1 MPQWE
6 YQVIHLNVGGGATP
20 PAAGGQAQAAP
31 PAAGAAA
38 AKPPQVFSQEYL
50 QKEFPGFYTPN
61 PASQQHPALQLQTF
75 LNSVGQKGWSLIGV
89 FPLGPLL
96 MMIFRRRLS
105 TPSASPEPAVESPE
119 PAAASPAPKGQP
131 QATPSPAPDL
141 EALLKRIEALEQ
153 RLDPPEPS

>member
-1 MPQWE
+1 MTHWE
-6 YQVIHLNVGGGATP
+6 YQVIHLNVAGGATP
-20 PAAGGQAQAAP
+20 PPAGGQAQAGA

-75 LNSVGQKGWSLIGV
+75 LNGVGQKGWSLIGV

-105 TPSASPEPAVESPE
+105 APSASPE
-119 PAAASPAPKGQP
+119 PAAASPEPEGQP

-141 EALLKRIEALEQ
+141 ESLLKRIESLEQ

>member
-6 YQVIHLNVGGGATP
+6 YQVIHLTVGGGATP
-20 PAAGGQAQAAP
+20 PPAGGQAQAAA
-31 PAAGAAA
+31 PAPGAAA

-75 LNSVGQKGWSLIGV
+75 LNGVGQKGWSLIGV

-105 TPSASPEPAVESPE
+105 ASSASPEPAADNPE
-119 PAAASPAPKGQP
+119 PAEPVQAA
-131 QATPSPAPDL
+131 PSPAPDL

>member
-20 PAAGGQAQAAP
+20 PAAGGQAQAAA

-75 LNSVGQKGWSLIGV
+75 LNGVGQKGWSLIGV

-105 TPSASPEPAVESPE
+105 APSASPE
-119 PAAASPAPKGQP
+119 PAAASPEPEGQP
-131 QATPSPAPDL
+131 QATPSPTPDL